1 MVNAEARL
9 GRPCP
14 EIPRGYVCPIRI
26 TAGRWGKASLWRI
39 RRAGLLRCQLQAER
53 SEPRDLIAAL
63 RNPPRTS
70 VVAAASP
77 PQRELQDRRAPLA
90 ESTPTP
96 HQPINNPI
104 ANIEVSPS
112 PVPVQANGSATPAA
126 APYASPVPDKP
137 GFVYSP
143 YDPKYLIDVRGFPP
157 GTQVTDPNSGK
168 VFRVP

>member
-1 MVNAEARL
+1 VRVYFD
-9 GRPCP
+9 G
-14 EIPRGYVCPIRI
+14 
-26 TAGRWGKASLWRI
+26 
-39 RRAGLLRCQLQAER
+39 QLQAER

-77 PQRELQDRRAPLA
+77 SQRELQNRREPLA
-90 ESTPTP
+90 ERTPTP
-96 HQPINNPI
+96 HPPVDNPI
-104 ANIEVSPS
+104 ANVEVSPS
-112 PVPVQANGSATPAA
+112 PVPVQANAAA

-168 VFRVP
+168 VFGVP